1 MSGSRNEVLEPINR
15 SNGWLQMAS
24 TRIPLLGHS
33 GQATKVAGSR
43 SSESAPRTSYNK
55 QSLRP
60 RTMPFFFASPAAA
73 RDCNEKV
80 RVAWRQCDTRDT
92 VTNDHGQAQRE
103 VRREA
108 KISIINNLV
117 RRPVSE
123 IKLIRTDTTLDLSQK
138 GREAEEKREKEW
150 KWRDGG
156 PEYIRSVVGLCTF
169 VNSEGP
175 TSDQADV
182 GHRVIELSW
191 RHHRLTVGGRDC
203 FSSAIWRF
211 LPSFHPLFRTTGRQQ
226 MQEIPGDRLTV
237 R

>member
-1 MSGSRNEVLEPINR
+1 MSGSRSEVLDPINR
-15 SNGWLQMAS
+15 SHGWLRMAS
-24 TRIPLLGHS
+24 TRISLLGHS
-33 GQATKVAGSR
+33 GHATKLLAR
-43 SSESAPRTSYNK
+43 TRQESAPRTSYNK

-103 VRREA
+103 VRRET

-138 GREAEEKREKEW
+138 GREAGEKKEKGMKME
-150 KWRDGG
+150 GG
-156 PEYIRSVVGLCTF
+156 RPEYIWGVVGLCTSG
-169 VNSEGP
+169 NSWGS
-175 TSDQADV
+175 T
-182 GHRVIELSW
+182 LSAPAAPIGDAW
-191 RHHRLTVGGRDC
+191 TDRHRLAE
-203 FSSAIWRF
+203 SQ
-211 LPSFHPLFRTTGRQQ
+211 LP
-226 MQEIPGDRLTV
+226 
-237 R
+237 